1 MSMRLFDQFFSRDDD
16 VTGYEKYRRVI
27 VFATIAACA
36 VVLIL
41 MMALWMMAA

>member
-1 MSMRLFDQFFSRDDD
+1 MRLFDQFFSRDDD
-16 VTGYEKYRRVI
+16 VKYRRVI

-41 MMALWMMAA
+41 MMALWMTTA

>member
-1 MSMRLFDQFFSRDDD
+1 MGMRLFDQFFSRDDD

-27 VFATIAACA
+27 VFATITACA

-41 MMALWMMAA
+41 MMALWMMVA